1 MTKYTTLP
9 TAAPVAATAVG
20 APSGRNANDP
30 YSISDDD
37 YSNLPVEARNKTW
50 GDAFFDLEESSEII
64 AVFDFDYAT
73 MEDFNTKVGFAS
85 LAAFCLYPP
94 ILGVAM
100 LGCTPCFLRRNVE
113 WSARSQHVALTRDGI
128 RFVRDRRKTCWGL
141 PCTDAGR
148 SSKTVPYDK
157 ITDCD
162 IEEPAG
168 NTCLCIAN
176 VLTTVNIDT
185 ASSGGPGNHKEL
197 NITGLQDPVGFKK
210 LVWAMKRHNNT
221 ATANG
226 GLSQQPI
233 MAESMHRDAG
243 SSSKV
248 EQPSHQEGESISLL
262 LREIRDELRELRKS
276 GDAGGIGGGAAST
289 AATVEAATEMVNMV
303 AISTSADERQGT
315 DNEEGSSSTN
325 IV

>member
-1 MTKYTTLP
+1 MTKYTTLA
-9 TAAPVAATAVG
+9 TATAVSASSSPG
-20 APSGRNANDP
+20 EINR
-30 YSISDDD
+30 YSISDGHYSD
-37 YSNLPVEARNKTW
+37 SNLPVEARNKSW
-50 GDAFFDLEESSEII
+50 NDDFFDLEESSEII

-73 MEDFNTKVGFAS
+73 MEDFNTKVGVAS
-85 LAAFCLYPP
+85 LAAFFLYPP
-94 ILGVAM
+94 VFGLAVLSCA
-100 LGCTPCFLRRNVE
+100 PCFLRRNVE

-141 PCTDAGR
+141 SCTDAGR

-185 ASSGGPGNHKEL
+185 ASSGGPGNQKEL
-197 NITGLQDPVGFKK
+197 KITGLQDPVGFKK
-210 LVWAMKRHNNT
+210 LVWAMKRYC
-221 ATANG
+221 AASNG
-226 GLSQQPI
+226 GLGQQPV

-243 SSSKV
+243 NSNSKAD
-248 EQPSHQEGESISLL
+248 QRSHQEGESESVSLL

-276 GDAGGIGGGAAST
+276 GNSAGGIGGGAAST
-289 AATVEAATEMVNMV
+289 AATVEAATEMVNIL
-303 AISTSADERQGT
+303 ATSTSADGQGADT
-315 DNEEGSSSTN
+315 DEHSSSLN

>member
-1 MTKYTTLP
+1 MTKYTTLA
-9 TAAPVAATAVG
+9 TATAVSASSSPG
-20 APSGRNANDP
+20 EINR
-30 YSISDDD
+30 YSISDGH
-37 YSNLPVEARNKTW
+37 YSNSNLPVEARNKSW
-50 GDAFFDLEESSEII
+50 NDDFFDLEESSEII

-73 MEDFNTKVGFAS
+73 MEDFNTKVGVAS
-85 LAAFCLYPP
+85 LAAFFLYPP
-94 ILGVAM
+94 VFGLAV
-100 LGCTPCFLRRNVE
+100 LGCAPCFLRRNVE

-128 RFVRDRRKTCWGL
+128 RFVRDRRPTCWGL

-197 NITGLQDPVGFKK
+197 KITGLTDPVGFKK
-210 LVWAMKRHNNT
+210 LVWAMKRYC
-221 ATANG
+221 AASNG
-226 GLSQQPI
+226 GLGQQPV

-243 SSSKV
+243 NSNGKAD
-248 EQPSHQEGESISLL
+248 QPSHQEGESISLL

-276 GDAGGIGGGAAST
+276 GKSAGGIGGGAAST
-289 AATVEAATEMVNMV
+289 AATVEAATEMVDIL
-303 AISTSADERQGT
+303 ATSTPADGQGADT
-315 DNEEGSSSTN
+315 DEHSSSLN